1 MLRPIA
7 LALAGAAA
15 LALTGCGPNCQT
27 TCNRLYS
34 TTGESCGD
42 ILQRPGT
49 SSSSLINTCLEACND
64 ALATPGEV
72 GGYNPNE
79 RTTLKPEFLLTNDK
93 RAALWMDC
101 VAGTSCEAMN
111 NGYCEPI
118 W

>member
-1 MLRPIA
+1 MLRPVA

-15 LALTGCGPNCQT
+15 LALTGCGPTCQS

-34 TTGESCGD
+34 TSGESCGD

-49 SSSSLINTCLEACND
+49 SASQLLDTCIDACND
-64 ALATPGEV
+64 ALQTPGEV
-72 GGYNPNE
+72 DGYNPNE
-79 RTTLKPEFLLTNDK
+79 RTNLSNENLLTNDK

-101 VAGTSCEAMN
+101 VADTSCESLKD
-111 NGYCEPI
+111 GYCKPV